1 MELCVISPLE
11 QPETLRMLM
20 REAGLR
26 FPEHPDTPLLWTGL
40 SLNGT
45 LIACAAIELH
55 KNDGLLRSV
64 AVAKEYRGNGHG
76 AAVLKAALILARLK
90 KLRSLYLIT
99 DNAEV
104 FFEQQGFRPIERTLL
119 PVSIAGSKQAAGEC
133 GAQAQVM
140 YRALPESPPLFL
152 VLCTG
157 NSCRSQMA
165 HAYLA
170 KYLAGRADVYSA
182 GVETHGLNPGA
193 VAILMEDGLDI
204 TQHTSNHVDEYRHL
218 RFDFILTVCDH
229 AKETCPWIPGDALR
243 IHHNFSDPSKVKA
256 SQEEVHA
263 AFLRTREEISRYC
276 RKLAEALHPDHKQ

>member
-11 QPETLRMLM
+11 QPETLRRLI

-26 FPEHPDTPLLWTGL
+26 FPEHPGAPLLWTGL

-45 LIACAAIELH
+45 LIACAGIELH

-64 AVAKEYRGNGHG
+64 AVAQEHRGNGHG
-76 AAVLKAALILARLK
+76 AAVVKAALILARLK

-99 DNAEV
+99 ENAKI
-104 FFEQQGFRPIERTLL
+104 FFEQQGFKPMERTHL
-119 PVSIAGSKQAAGEC
+119 PVSIANSKQAAGEC
-133 GAQAQVM
+133 GTQAQVL
-140 YRALPESPPLFL
+140 YRALPETPPLFL

-170 KYLAGRADVYSA
+170 KHLAGRADVYSA

-243 IHHNFSDPSKVKA
+243 IHHNFNDPSKVKA
-256 SQEEVHA
+256 SHEAIHA
-263 AFLRTREEISRYC
+263 AFLHTREEISSYC
-276 RKLAEALHPDHKQ
+276 RKLAEALNPDHKQ